1 MAQGAQSL
9 KNNKYN
15 GCNCTVKFSPIL
27 DSTPITNVSI
37 QKHDTVT
44 RDKK

>member
-15 GCNCTVKFSPIL
+15 VCNCIVKFSPIL
-27 DSTPITNVSI
+27 DSTHITNVSI

>member
-9 KNNKYN
+9 KNNKCN
-15 GCNCTVKFSPIL
+15 VCNCIVKFSPIL
-27 DSTPITNVSI
+27 YSTPKTNVSI